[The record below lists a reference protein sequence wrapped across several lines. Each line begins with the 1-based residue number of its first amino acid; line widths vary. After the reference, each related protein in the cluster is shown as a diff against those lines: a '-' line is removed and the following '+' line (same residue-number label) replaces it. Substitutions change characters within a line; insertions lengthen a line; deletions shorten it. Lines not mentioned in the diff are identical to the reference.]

1 VQWAAASALLS
12 RADAKHARELLE
24 RYESLSP
31 ALQREVIARTL
42 SRSALARALLDL
54 IAAEKFS
61 PSLLATSELEQLRQH
76 PDGAIRAHA
85 TKVLPKLENA
95 DRAALIAQ
103 YAAALTLSAN
113 HKRGAEL
120 FQKQCATCHKLG
132 GIGHEL
138 GPNLAAMKNRGREA
152 ILVNVLDPN
161 REVNPQ
167 YKTYNVITTDG
178 RSLSGML
185 TAETASSIT
194 LTQAEGKAETV
205 LRIDI
210 ESLRGSGLSLMPE
223 GLEKVLDPQQLADV
237 MAFIMA
243 QE

>member
-1 VQWAAASALLS
+1 
-12 RADAKHARELLE
+12 
-24 RYESLSP
+24 
-31 ALQREVIARTL
+31 
-42 SRSALARALLDL
+42 
-54 IAAEKFS
+54 
-61 PSLLATSELEQLRQH
+61 
-76 PDGAIRAHA
+76 
-85 TKVLPKLENA
+85 
-95 DRAALIAQ
+95 
-103 YAAALTLSAN
+103 
-113 HKRGAEL
+113 
-120 FQKQCATCHKLG
+120 
-132 GIGHEL
+132 
-138 GPNLAAMKNRGREA
+138 MKNRGREA